1 MIDLGPHAI
10 YIISSYAGVTV
21 VTLGLITW
29 VLLNSKKQQARL
41 ADLDARGIKR
51 RSQS

>member
-1 MIDLGPHAI
+1 MIDLGPHTI
-10 YIISSYAGVTV
+10 YIVGAYVGVAI
-21 VTLGLITW
+21 VTFGLIAF

-41 ADLDARGIKR
+41 SDLDARGVKR